1 MLYRWWLKKLI
12 VYRIFS
18 LYQENTKTIH
28 LIMMIWLVN
37 FIISNYKL
45 ASSPP
50 KDPGGI
56 KNIFSNQRTL
66 IHRIFSVKANYQTR
80 FQMSGI
86 CAFILCA
93 LSATRNCVF
102 SCQKGKKIGMRG
114 MIWWDT
120 FREVHGEQFCI
131 KNCSDSKTK
140 VREKKLLS
148 YQAFLGRRGRRVVK
162 VTIIQTDFNCL
173 VLREAFCV
181 AKFLKSVAN

>member
-1 MLYRWWLKKLI
+1 MI
-12 VYRIFS
+12 
-18 LYQENTKTIH
+18 
-28 LIMMIWLVN
+28 IWLVN

-45 ASSPP
+45 ESSPP

-102 SCQKGKKIGMRG
+102 SCQKGKKN
-114 MIWWDT
+114 WD
-120 FREVHGEQFCI
+120 EGYDMMGHI
-131 KNCSDSKTK
+131 
-140 VREKKLLS
+140 
-148 YQAFLGRRGRRVVK
+148 
-162 VTIIQTDFNCL
+162 
-173 VLREAFCV
+173 
-181 AKFLKSVAN
+181 